1 MENPIDLANRENAG
15 SPGKEPA
22 DNRSPAPF
30 TINTN
35 VQKVLSVELKSS
47 FTDCPAAVFPNPC
60 FRIVDFASALKQE
73 ILIMTR

>member
-1 MENPIDLANRENAG
+1 MLGLQAKSRLTTVD
-15 SPGKEPA
+15 
-22 DNRSPAPF
+22 PAPF

-47 FTDCPAAVFPNPC
+47 FTDCPSAVFPNPC